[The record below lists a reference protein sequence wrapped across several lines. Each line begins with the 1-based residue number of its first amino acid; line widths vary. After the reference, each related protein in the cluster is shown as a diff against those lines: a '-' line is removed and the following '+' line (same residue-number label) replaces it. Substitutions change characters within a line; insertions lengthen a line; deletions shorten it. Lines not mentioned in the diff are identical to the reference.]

1 MWIKIMVVSSVNKI
15 FIREYLINR
24 LTITNLLIVILFY
37 WLLEIIIKKFYKI

>member
-1 MWIKIMVVSSVNKI
+1 MWIKIMEVSSVNKI

-24 LTITNLLIVILFY
+24 SIITNLPIVIVFY